1 MFRIIFRVTVE
12 KKAGGNSLKEYLNLI
27 KQAYYITYNK
37 KKIHQVFIQFDK
49 TCFEL
54 KCNCLENSNTF

>member
-12 KKAGGNSLKEYLNLI
+12 KKADRNSLQEYLNLI
-27 KQAYYITYNK
+27 KQAYYITCN

-54 KCNCLENSNTF
+54 I

>member
-27 KQAYYITYNK
+27 KQIITEQPHV
-37 KKIHQVFIQFDK
+37 I
-49 TCFEL
+49 
-54 KCNCLENSNTF
+54 

>member
-1 MFRIIFRVTVE
+1 MFRIIFKVTVE

-37 KKIHQVFIQFDK
+37 KK
-49 TCFEL
+49 
-54 KCNCLENSNTF
+54 NTSSLYSVWQNMLWIKMQLLGE

>member
-1 MFRIIFRVTVE
+1 MFRIIFKVTVE

-37 KKIHQVFIQFDK
+37 KKIHQVF
-49 TCFEL
+49 
-54 KCNCLENSNTF
+54 

>member
-1 MFRIIFRVTVE
+1 MFRIIFKVTVE

-37 KKIHQVFIQFDK
+37 K
-49 TCFEL
+49 
-54 KCNCLENSNTF
+54 NTSSLYSVWQNMLWIKMQLLGE